1 MDSSTPSLP
10 AHHQLLE
17 FTQTRVHW
25 VGDAIQWS
33 HPLSSPS
40 PFAIKFS
47 QHQGLFKWVTS
58 LHQVVKVLEFQLQS
72 VLPMNIQGWFLL
84 GWTGWISLQAKGL
97 SRVFTNTTNWKAS
110 IPWHSAFFRV
120 QLSHPYMTSW
130 KTTALTWQTF
140 VDKIM
145 YCFLICCLGWS

>member
-1 MDSSTPSLP
+1 MPGLP
-10 AHHQLLE
+10 VHCQLPEL
-17 FTQTRVHW
+17 TQTHVHW

-33 HPLSSPS
+33 HPLSPPS
-40 PFAIKFS
+40 PPALNLA
-47 QHQGLFKWVTS
+47 QYQGLFKWVS
-58 LHQVVKVLEFQLQS
+58 SSHQVAKVLVSASTS
-72 VLPMNIQGWFLL
+72 VLTMNIQEWLLL